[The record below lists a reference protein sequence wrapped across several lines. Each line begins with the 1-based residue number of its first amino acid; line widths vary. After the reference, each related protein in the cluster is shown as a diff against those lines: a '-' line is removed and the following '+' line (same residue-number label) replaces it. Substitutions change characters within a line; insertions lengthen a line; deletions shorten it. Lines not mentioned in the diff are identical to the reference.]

1 MRPLSKVLSSFAVL
15 IAGLG
20 SPVIVNAQET
30 PPAYD
35 GPPVFSQ
42 YGGVGLLKTRS
53 ARMAPDSSLTTGI
66 SYTDPLQRY
75 SLTFQA
81 APWLE
86 TTFSYSGFTLDN
98 GNDTFDRQFDIKVRL
113 WEERLYLPEVAIG
126 LQDFLGTGLFSGEY
140 IVANKR
146 FGPLDLSL
154 GIGWGR
160 LADRAV
166 ARNPIA
172 DLGDRFANR
181 SGFDGQ
187 GGEVNIGQFF
197 QGEDIGIFGGVIYD
211 TPIDGLR
218 VIAEYDSD
226 RNNNVSGLG
235 DNPFNLGLVYNVSP
249 GIQLGAS
256 YIAMEEIGLTA
267 SFTAVTGEWVRDAP
281 PGDPPPSFYVREPMN
296 DADGGK
302 DGLVAP
308 LQPLLFTPV
317 SRADLPEALSNAL
330 RGEGMTLHRMQTG
343 TEAVRIVIG
352 NNRYRSYA
360 KAVGRAVRILSRYAP
375 ADIEIFQVAV
385 DQRGI
390 ETAEFYFDRTQLES
404 SASEVGY
411 SVAPP
416 SLSFSYITPGS
427 RPVAGD
433 EKVFS
438 EYPDYNYSIGP
449 DLRLS
454 TFDPDNPLR
463 AQLDLEL
470 DASVEVMRGLVFTT
484 AIATDIIGNF
494 DGDRRESD
502 SVLPRVRTEFA
513 RYNEETDIGV
523 YRLTG
528 DYFFNPRPNLY
539 GKVTV
544 GLIERMFGGAGFEL
558 LWRPPNS
565 RIAWGLEAFYARQ
578 RDFDTLFTFQDY
590 DVFTGHVSMYWD
602 TPYNNWN
609 VAVHAGRYLAGDWG
623 ATFEVKRRF
632 PNGWE
637 IGAFATLTDVPF
649 DEFGEGSF
657 DKGLTLRIP
666 FDWGLPRDTQSAGR
680 ITLRP
685 IQRDGGQRLAV
696 PSRLFGLTQ
705 PTGRGEI
712 ASQWATFAH

>member
-1 MRPLSKVLSSFAVL
+1 MALGYSSSVT
-15 IAGLG
+15 
-20 SPVIVNAQET
+20 AQEI
-30 PPAYD
+30 PAYD

-42 YGGVGLLKTRS
+42 YGGVGLLRTRS
-53 ARMAPDSSLTTGI
+53 ARMAPDSSLTAAI
-66 SYTDPLQRY
+66 SYTNPLQRY

-86 TTFSYSGFTLDN
+86 TTFSYSGFDFEN
-98 GNDTFDRQFDIKVRL
+98 GNDTFDRQFDVKIRL
-113 WEERLYLPEVAIG
+113 WEERLYLPEVAVG

-166 ARNPIA
+166 ASNPIA
-172 DLGDRFANR
+172 SLGDRFRTRNT
-181 SGFDGQ
+181 FDGQ

-197 QGEDIGIFGGVIYD
+197 QGEDVGLFGGVIYD

-226 RNNNVSGLG
+226 QNTGVAGTG
-235 DNPFNLGLVYNVSP
+235 DSPFNLGLVYNVSP

-256 YIAMEEIGLTA
+256 YMALEDIALTA
-267 SFTAVTGEWVRDAP
+267 SFTTVTGEWARDTP
-281 PGDPPPSFYVREPMN
+281 PGDPPPSFYVRKPL
-296 DADGGK
+296 DDSDGGK

-308 LQPLLFTPV
+308 LQPLLFTPS
-317 SRADLPEALSNAL
+317 SRAELPEVLKTSL
-330 RGEGMTLHRMQTG
+330 KGEGLTLHRMQAGST
-343 TEAVRIVIG
+343 ALRVVIG
-352 NNRYRSYA
+352 NNRYRSSA

-375 ADIEIFQVAV
+375 AEIETLQVAI
-385 DQRGI
+385 DKRGI
-390 ETAEFYFDRTQLES
+390 ETAEFYFNRTQLEA

-416 SLSFSYITPGS
+416 SLSFAYITPGS
-427 RPVAGD
+427 RPIAGNETIFD
-433 EKVFS
+433 
-438 EYPDYNYSIGP
+438 EYPDYNYSIEP
-449 DLRLS
+449 DLRLN

-463 AQLDLEL
+463 AQLDLKL
-470 DASVEVMRGLVFTT
+470 DASVEVMRGLVFSTS
-484 AIATDIIGNF
+484 IATDIIGNF
-494 DGDRRESD
+494 DSDTRESD
-502 SVLPRVRTEFA
+502 SVLPRVRSEFA
-513 RYNEETDIGV
+513 RYNEETDLGV
-523 YRLTG
+523 YRLVG
-528 DYFFNPRPNLY
+528 EYFFNPHPNVY
-539 GKVTV
+539 GKVTG
-544 GLIERMFGGAGFEL
+544 GLIERMFGGIGAEL

-565 RIAWGLEAFYARQ
+565 RLAWGVEAFYVKQ
-578 RDFDTLFTFQDY
+578 RDFDTLFKFRDY
-590 DVFTGHVSMYWD
+590 DVITGHASVYWD

-609 VAVHAGRYLAGDWG
+609 VAVHAGRYLAGDLG
-623 ATFEVKRRF
+623 ATLEVKRRF

-666 FDWGLPRDTQSAGR
+666 FDWGLPRDTQSAGNV
-680 ITLRP
+680 TLRP
-685 IQRDGGQRLAV
+685 IQRDGGQRLSV
-696 PSRLFGLTQ
+696 GSRLFGLTQ
-705 PTGRGEI
+705 PTSRGEV